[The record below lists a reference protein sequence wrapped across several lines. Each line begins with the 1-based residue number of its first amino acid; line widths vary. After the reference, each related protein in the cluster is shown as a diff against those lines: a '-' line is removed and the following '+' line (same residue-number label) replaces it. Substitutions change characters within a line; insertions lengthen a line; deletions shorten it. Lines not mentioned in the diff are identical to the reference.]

1 MNAAAGEVNPPVV
14 QTAGTNA
21 AGCQTIT
28 VTCTNLGGTQ
38 VFLFWEEGGEP
49 RGTSMDGT
57 ATISRI
63 LTCNSDRELILT
75 EPTGTGVVNNVECLA
90 AAA

>member
-1 MNAAAGEVNPPVV
+1 
-14 QTAGTNA
+14 
-21 AGCQTIT
+21 
-28 VTCTNLGGTQ
+28 
-38 VFLFWEEGGEP
+38 
-49 RGTSMDGT
+49 MDGT